1 MEVKDRER
9 MQKGMRVRQTA
20 SHLIS
25 EETPHN
31 PRPLS

>member
-1 MEVKDRER
+1 
-9 MQKGMRVRQTA
+9 MRVRQTA

-25 EETPHN
+25 EETPHD